1 MTGRSVFAACALAAC
16 AWTATADQPWRDD
29 LWLGRGGFWRA
40 RVRVTVEN
48 TSDAAWEGRSISVPL
63 AKLPFTGAR
72 VEELRLV
79 DARGVQLEYGV
90 WNAHSEFVTE
100 GSVPADGTFVIPV
113 VCPAGGTAEF
123 QIYYDNP
130 SAWGLADF
138 WKERPIPL
146 LNGSFEKGTAECPEG
161 WQRIAPDAQHRLSVD
176 TAAYAGE
183 IGRAHV

>member
-1 MTGRSVFAACALAAC
+1 MQNSTIHRAMCKARKESVRRLGCILTVAALAAS
-16 AWTATADQPWRDD
+16 AWAAEQRWRDD

-40 RVRVTVEN
+40 RVGVTVEN
-48 TSDAAWEGRSISVPL
+48 TSDEAWKGRSVSVPL
-63 AKLPFTGAR
+63 AKLPFAGAR

-90 WNAHSEFVTE
+90 WDGRSARVAE
-100 GSVPADGTFVIPV
+100 GPVPPDGTFVIPV
-113 VCPAGGTAEF
+113 VCGAHGAAAF

-138 WKERPIPL
+138 WKERPV
-146 LNGSFEKGTAECPEG
+146 AH
-161 WQRIAPDAQHRLSVD
+161 Q
-176 TAAYAGE
+176 E